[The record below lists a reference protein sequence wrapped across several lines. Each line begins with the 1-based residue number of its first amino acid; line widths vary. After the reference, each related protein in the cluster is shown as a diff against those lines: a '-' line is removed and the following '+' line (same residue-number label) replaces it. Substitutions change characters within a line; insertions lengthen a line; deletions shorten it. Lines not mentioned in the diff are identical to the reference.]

1 MGIRTFIS
9 INIDEALKKE
19 INNLITDLKR
29 HSFDVKWVPVENL
42 HITLKFLG
50 HISEETVE
58 RVKDSLYNIAPLFRP
73 FRLRFNGMGFFPDM
87 KRPRV
92 IWIDISDKD
101 NLKSLNKEIEE
112 RLTMIGLKK
121 EDREFSPHL
130 TIGRV
135 RSLKD
140 REKLI
145 GLIENIKD
153 REFGIIDVDRVFL
166 MKSELR
172 PGGAQYSVIA
182 EFPFRRLQL
191 QDKEEKG

>member
-19 INNLITDLKR
+19 INNFITDLKR
-29 HSFDVKWVPVENL
+29 HNLDVRWVPVENL

-50 HISEETVE
+50 HISEETIE
-58 RVKDSLYNIAPLFRP
+58 RVKDSLYNIALLFRP
-73 FRLRFNGMGFFPDM
+73 FRLRFNGVGLFPDT

-101 NLKSLNKEIEE
+101 VLRSLNKAIEE
-112 RLTMIGLKK
+112 ILVETGFKR

-130 TIGRV
+130 TVGRV
-135 RSLKD
+135 RSLRD
-140 REKLI
+140 RERLI
-145 GLIENIKD
+145 GLVRDIKD

-182 EFPFRRLQL
+182 EFPFKTQL
-191 QDKEEKG
+191 L